1 MKDQIGSYFQFG
13 LSGRWF
19 DQDRPNNEPA
29 TQTFLKK

>member
-1 MKDQIGSYFQFG
+1 MKDQIDSYCQFG

-29 TQTFLKK
+29 TQSPLKK